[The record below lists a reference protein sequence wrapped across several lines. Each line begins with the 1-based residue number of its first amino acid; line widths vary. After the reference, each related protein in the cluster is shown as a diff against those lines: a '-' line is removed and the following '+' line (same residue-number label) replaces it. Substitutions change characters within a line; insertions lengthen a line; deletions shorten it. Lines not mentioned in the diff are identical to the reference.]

1 MKLDYLRPFVLTS
14 HNIKPFQKR
23 ILPEKHSIKK
33 SGFFLHLPDLFFSH
47 HVESLHED
55 VLHVGVDLREVV
67 VRVEN
72 LHRHLGQ
79 DQGHV
84 LRLLEVGHLGR
95 VLAQRLQDRFLTKV
109 KKYRMD

>member
-1 MKLDYLRPFVLTS
+1 M
-14 HNIKPFQKR
+14 
-23 ILPEKHSIKK
+23 
-33 SGFFLHLPDLFFSH
+33 HLPGLFFSH

-67 VRVEN
+67 VRVED
-72 LHRHLGQ
+72 LHRHLGK

-109 KKYRMD
+109 KINKEWIESIFSLNSFHLNDLKEQNERNENAEILQIPRI

>member
-1 MKLDYLRPFVLTS
+1 MHPTIQTEFL
-14 HNIKPFQKR
+14 
-23 ILPEKHSIKK
+23 
-33 SGFFLHLPDLFFSH
+33 LHLPGLFFSH

-67 VRVEN
+67 VRVED
-72 LHRHLGQ
+72 LHRHLGE

-95 VLAQRLQDRFLTKV
+95 VLAQRLQDRFLTSV
-109 KKYRMD
+109 KNKEWIESFSPFSLNSFHLNQLKEQNESK